1 MSRHVFHVFPAG
13 GHWEVTQQHR
23 DDVLASFESR
33 SQAITWAMELA
44 KGTTMGQLRI
54 YRRDHSL
61 VEEFTFGEE
70 PAFFEFG

>member
-1 MSRHVFHVFPAG
+1 M
-13 GHWEVTQQHR
+13 
-23 DDVLASFESR
+23 D
-33 SQAITWAMELA
+33 LA
-44 KGTTMGQLRI
+44 KRTTMGQLRI

>member
-1 MSRHVFHVFPAG
+1 MSRHVIHVFPAG

-23 DDVLASFESR
+23 DDVLASFEDR
-33 SQAITWAMELA
+33 NQAIAWGMDLA
-44 KGTTMGQLRI
+44 KRTTMGQLRI